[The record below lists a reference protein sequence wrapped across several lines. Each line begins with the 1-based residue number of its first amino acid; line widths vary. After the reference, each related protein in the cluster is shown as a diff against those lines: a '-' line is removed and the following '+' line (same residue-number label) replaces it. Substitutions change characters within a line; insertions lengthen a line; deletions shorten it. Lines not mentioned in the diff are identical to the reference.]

1 MKENQKEKHND
12 KSVQKEEFIHCAK
25 CGRKIPKTD
34 NYCMYC
40 RTPTG
45 TKSF

>member
-12 KSVQKEEFIHCAK
+12 KFAKKEEFTHCAN

-34 NYCMYC
+34 NHCMYC
-40 RTPTG
+40 GIFMG